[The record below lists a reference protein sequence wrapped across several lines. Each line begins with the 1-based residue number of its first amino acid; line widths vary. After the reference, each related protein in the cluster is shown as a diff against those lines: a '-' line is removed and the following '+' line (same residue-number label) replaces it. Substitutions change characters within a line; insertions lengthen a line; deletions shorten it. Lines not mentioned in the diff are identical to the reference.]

1 MENTSNRKRKW
12 TPKEKLEIVLEGI
25 ASGNVNEV
33 CRRRGL
39 NVNQYYN
46 WKNKLFKNVEKI
58 FEREDKKQKAREE
71 KLEEVIKKKD
81 EIIAEVTEENLNL
94 KKGRWP

>member
-1 MENTSNRKRKW
+1 M
-12 TPKEKLEIVLEGI
+12 EIVLEGI
-25 ASGNVNEV
+25 VSGNVNEV

-46 WKNKLFKNVEKI
+46 WKNKLFKNADKI
-58 FEREDKKQKAREE
+58 FEREDKKQKQREE
-71 KLEEVIKKKD
+71 KLEEVIQKKD
-81 EIIAEVTEENLNL
+81 EVIAEITEENLAL

>member
-46 WKNKLFKNVEKI
+46 WKNKLFKNADKI
-58 FEREDKKQKAREE
+58 FEREDKKQKLREE

>member
-1 MENTSNRKRKW
+1 MENTSNKKRKW

-25 ASGNVNEV
+25 VSGNVNEV

-46 WKNKLFKNVEKI
+46 WKNKLFKNADKI
-58 FEREDKKQKAREE
+58 FEREDKKQKQREE
-71 KLEEVIKKKD
+71 RLEEVIQKKD
-81 EIIAEVTEENLNL
+81 EIIAEITEENLNL